1 MFLCLV
7 IDFVIFY
14 LLVILMVLL
23 IDFDIGW
30 VEIGL

>member
-7 IDFVIFY
+7 IDVVIFK